1 MFFSSSEGRK
11 CSKCGVHKGICVYI
25 YTYIYM
31 QICQSQ
37 WKCSKYMVCVCSKYA
52 KINGDILSICS
63 LDVLSSHLEHFPM
76 F

>member
-1 MFFSSSEGRK
+1 MFFSRGEGRK

-31 QICQSQ
+31 QICIDLPKS
-37 WKCSKYMVCVCSKYA
+37 M
-52 KINGDILSICS
+52 
-63 LDVLSSHLEHFPM
+63 EM

>member
-25 YTYIYM
+25 YIYVYIHADLPKSM
-31 QICQSQ
+31 
-37 WKCSKYMVCVCSKYA
+37 
-52 KINGDILSICS
+52 
-63 LDVLSSHLEHFPM
+63 EM